1 MAFLAQHQAK
11 ALHLHAGKFPDKSCH
26 LNWSISRLWR
36 SRIDHTTNTFSI
48 NLQGE
53 GQKQNKPHPL
63 YKGEHKTFS
72 TSWKTVLP
80 VTTSL
85 IFTDFFQAQDHVSL
99 QNYKLRGE
107 SMLQHVVFTGENIT
121 EISFSN

>member
-1 MAFLAQHQAK
+1 MQVSFQTRAVTSTEASPDYDGAELTTPQILSQSTFK
-11 ALHLHAGKFPDKSCH
+11 EKGK
-26 LNWSISRLWR
+26 
-36 SRIDHTTNTFSI
+36 
-48 NLQGE
+48 
-53 GQKQNKPHPL
+53 NKPHPL

-80 VTTSL
+80 VTISL